1 MTIARGAVT
10 RHLEQAHWTSD
21 YAWQVSCEKASI
33 TYPLSS
39 SAAHQVI
46 NNTLQNTFQGYDILA
61 F

>member
-21 YAWQVSCEKASI
+21 YACHVSCETASI
-33 TYPLSS
+33 TFPLAS

-46 NNTLQNTFQGYDILA
+46 NNTLQNTF
-61 F
+61 